1 MESLLVVLLLW
12 ISQNSNFDY
21 HPDMGLPNVEQV
33 TQQELAYIYVG
44 DEDSVGNK
52 NNAQGFLSEEAY
64 QSLAAG
70 LEAVYAADKNTIY
83 LGEKID
89 IQTDYGRSVLVHE
102 LIHFLQNIHQH
113 HAQVTCGNALEK
125 DAYFIQADYM
135 QEHNIAPPFTR
146 FTVMMRSLCEKD
158 MV

>member
-1 MESLLVVLLLW
+1 MEQLLIILLLW
-12 ISQNSNFDY
+12 IGQHSDFDY

-33 TQQELAYIYVG
+33 TQRKLAHIYVG
-44 DEDSVGNK
+44 DEDSVGN
-52 NNAQGFLSEEAY
+52 NNNTQGFLSEEAY

-89 IQTDYGRSVLVHE
+89 IKTDYGRSVLVHE
-102 LIHFLQNIHQH
+102 LIHFLQNTHQH
-113 HAQVTCGNALEK
+113 HTQVACGNALEK

-135 QEHNIAPPFTR
+135 KEHNIPPPFTR
-146 FTVMMRSLCEKD
+146 FTVMMRSLCEED
-158 MV
+158 ML